1 MLLIAFSWAL
11 ASSETLDLPWDMSL
25 IRGDSDCPQ
34 LCGNW
39 SALFLSDNGC
49 KGRDMVLLDD
59 KDTVGGT
66 EVVVGETVRFCP
78 DKEVVQAWSVEKE
91 LVYIAM
97 YLRRDGLLKTESDI
111 FRRMTYEREMK
122 LSVHPWQKFSAEELN
137 GILERRRIKGSSI
150 RMKCL
155 GEKTGTRHKWFNNEK
170 PYKVATQFNDADMLN
185 HIELKYPS
193 GNMKVGTLANVGT
206 YKKQGLPDCVQVVF
220 MKFDGTRINGIQ
232 FLSQGQETRFFGVD
246 ENESFIYIAPSGRCL
261 ADTRIRGDELIDR
274 LCIRFNGVDNE

>member
-1 MLLIAFSWAL
+1 MNLIRGQPVLEKTFLNIALIMMLLIAFSWAL
-11 ASSETLDLPWDMSL
+11 AISETLDLPWEMSL

-49 KGRDMVLLDD
+49 KGRDKVLLDD

-66 EVVVGETVRFCP
+66 EVVVGETIRFCP
-78 DKEVVQAWSVEKE
+78 DEEVVQAWSVEKE

-137 GILERRRIKGSSI
+137 SILERRRIKGSSSTM
-150 RMKCL
+150 RCR
-155 GEKTGTRHKWFNNEK
+155 GEKTGTRAKWQKNEK
-170 PYKVATQFNDADMLN
+170 PSKVATQFDDGSEE
-185 HIELKYPS
+185 I
-193 GNMKVGTLANVGT
+193 
-206 YKKQGLPDCVQVVF
+206 QRLPDCVQVVF

-246 ENESFIYIAPSGRCL
+246 ESESFIYIAPSGRCL
-261 ADTRIRGDELIDR
+261 ADTRIRGDDLVDR
-274 LCIRFNGVDNE
+274 LCIRFNGVDDE

>member
-1 MLLIAFSWAL
+1 LMLLIAFSWAL
-11 ASSETLDLPWDMSL
+11 ASSETLDLPWEMSL

-39 SALFLSDNGC
+39 SALFLSNNGC

-66 EVVVGETVRFCP
+66 EVVVGETIRFCP

-137 GILERRRIKGSSI
+137 SILERRRIKGSSSTM
-150 RMKCL
+150 RCR
-155 GEKTGTRHKWFNNEK
+155 GEKTGTRAKWQKNEK
-170 PYKVATQFNDADMLN
+170 PYKVATQFDDDKLN
-185 HIELKYPS
+185 YIELQYPS
-193 GNMKVGTLANVGT
+193 GKMQVGTLIEDGSE
-206 YKKQGLPDCVQVVF
+206 KKQGLADCVQVVF

-274 LCIRFNGVDNE
+274 LCIRFNGFDNE